1 MPETEELL
9 SSRFKLDSNVSDI
22 NRILK
27 FESSYNHHYKVSCD
41 PPEGRKWKQ
50 KEVPCSSKLSAFDE
64 VVFFRTCFSRRA
76 LLVPCQRMKPESILS
91 TLHGS
96 QGAWKTI
103 ECMSR
108 HCRRRFRDDSRSSVW
123 PRWKQPQKKKKVL
136 QLFFFV
142 FPISNTQLAV
152 CGQELRKVSVS
163 ALWKIKNDY
172 TGWLAFFWGGGHFGL
187 CGNVTHSV
195 ENVKNLNKLSDDVH
209 IIISSVHRTRF
220 LVQSWLTLVG
230 FVEHKTVVPF
240 CNDICECEITVYC
253 VGVWAHWGQWNSKA
267 FNLIGFATKLRMSL
281 DWVSLS
287 IQRKVNSRP
296 ILTGL

>member
-123 PRWKQPQKKKKVL
+123 PRWKQPPKKKKSCNCFF
-136 QLFFFV
+136 LFF
-142 FPISNTQLAV
+142 Q
-152 CGQELRKVSVS
+152 
-163 ALWKIKNDY
+163 
-172 TGWLAFFWGGGHFGL
+172 
-187 CGNVTHSV
+187 
-195 ENVKNLNKLSDDVH
+195 
-209 IIISSVHRTRF
+209 
-220 LVQSWLTLVG
+220 
-230 FVEHKTVVPF
+230 
-240 CNDICECEITVYC
+240 
-253 VGVWAHWGQWNSKA
+253 
-267 FNLIGFATKLRMSL
+267 
-281 DWVSLS
+281 
-287 IQRKVNSRP
+287 
-296 ILTGL
+296 